1 MKNTL
6 KAIKLYF
13 KLYFQIIF
21 GYLSKIIYILVNR
34 KEKKLEQYEN
44 TIKDHIKDCGYV
56 QKWVATKVGVHESE
70 LSRWIKGERTPN
82 DTRLK
87 KLCKLLCTSREKLYP
102 NGKLTRK
109 FKIQ

>member
-1 MKNTL
+1 MKKTS
-6 KAIKLYF
+6 KLYLS
-13 KLYFQIIF
+13 LYFQRIL
-21 GYLSKIIYILVNR
+21 GYLSRIVYIVVNNE
-34 KEKKLEQYEN
+34 EKKLEQYEN

-82 DTRLK
+82 DERLK
-87 KLCKLLCTSREKLYP
+87 KLSKLLGVSRQKLYP
-102 NGKLTRK
+102 NGKPTRK

>member
-1 MKNTL
+1 MINTF

-13 KLYFQIIF
+13 KLFFQIIF
-21 GYLSKIIYILVNR
+21 GYLSKIIYIGVNNE
-34 KEKKLEQYEN
+34 EKKLEIYTN
-44 TIKDHIKDCGYV
+44 TIKEHIIKEGRTG
-56 QKWVATKVGVHESE
+56 KWLASRIGVHESE

-82 DTRLK
+82 DERLK